1 MMDLTTLVMRAV
13 GILIAVPLLC
23 LAGYLVSFAITGGVL
38 SAKDA
43 HRKRSQCGDG
53 NGNGNSNDKQE
64 G

>member
-53 NGNGNSNDKQE
+53 NSNSNDKQE